1 MEASIEQK
9 VKYII
14 DQIRPQLQADGG
26 DIRLVEILENGTVMV
41 ELRGA
46 CGSCPHS
53 RITLK
58 NGVEAVLKQYIP
70 EVDHVEDIN
79 LGC

>member
-1 MEASIEQK
+1 MEATTEQK
-9 VKYII
+9 VQHII
-14 DQIRPQLQADGG
+14 DQIRPQLQTDGG
-26 DIRLVEILENGTVMV
+26 DIRLVEVKPDGTVMV

-46 CGSCPHS
+46 CCSCPHS

-58 NGVEAVLKQYIP
+58 NGVEAILKQYIP